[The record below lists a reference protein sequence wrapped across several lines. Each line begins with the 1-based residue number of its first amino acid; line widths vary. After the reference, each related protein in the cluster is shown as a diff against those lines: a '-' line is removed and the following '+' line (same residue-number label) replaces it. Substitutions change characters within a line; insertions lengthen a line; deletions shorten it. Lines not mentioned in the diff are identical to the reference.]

1 MVNKKPFPTKLKPPM
16 EYMIENIE
24 KHTVVLEG
32 LLDIVKEIDSKVD
45 KMITEVNIYKQH
57 YKLWDEDKRIDDG
70 SSASREDRTI

>member
-1 MVNKKPFPTKLKPPM
+1 MADKKPFPTKLKSPA

-45 KMITEVNIYKQH
+45 KMIAEVNIYKQH
-57 YKLWDEDKRIDDG
+57 YKLWDEDKRID
-70 SSASREDRTI
+70 